1 LTQNFVGTLRVGYNC
16 PTPMPGVHGGGDPA
30 KAFARLRDFYYLRLA
45 QARFA
50 ESKTPPPS
58 TLRLWASRVGPMTKL
73 ATLLAS
79 FCALAFRLLVTS
91 ERPRRFPPHR
101 CRCCCRR
108 SCPLPSA
115 SADGAPA
122 VS

>member
-1 LTQNFVGTLRVGYNC
+1 
-16 PTPMPGVHGGGDPA
+16 MPGVHGGGDPA
-30 KAFARLRDFYYLRLA
+30 KALARLTDFYYLQLA

-58 TLRLWASRVGPMTKL
+58 PLRLWASRVGPMTKL

-79 FCALAFRLLVTS
+79 IAFCALAFRLLVTS
-91 ERPRRFPPHR
+91 ERPRPISPAPMPLLLPPVVPAPVT
-101 CRCCCRR
+101 
-108 SCPLPSA
+108 PLGAA